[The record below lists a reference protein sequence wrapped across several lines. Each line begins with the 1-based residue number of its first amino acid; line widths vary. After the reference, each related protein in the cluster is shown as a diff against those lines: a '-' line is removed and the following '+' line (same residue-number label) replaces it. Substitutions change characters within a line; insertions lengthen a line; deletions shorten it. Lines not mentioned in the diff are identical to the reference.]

1 MLPFRVCYHIIPIL
15 AMSVTEIKKVVQKVL
30 ISNRTLVLI
39 AKIWYTENVKKRREN
54 KHMDYK
60 ERY

>member
-15 AMSVTEIKKVVQKVL
+15 AMLVTEIKKVVQKVL

-39 AKIWYTENVKKRREN
+39 AKIWYTENVKKRRES